1 MTMSQTTLTVYNTRT
16 GVANDFWHGRK
27 RGIHLQRKHWI
38 LYRLIKYKQKPKR
51 KSKNMDTQNDELLK
65 IAWYI
70 MNIPYVVNWTDR
82 WVLCIEP
89 IQGPGTFFDLF

>member
-51 KSKNMDTQNDELLK
+51 KS
-65 IAWYI
+65 
-70 MNIPYVVNWTDR
+70 
-82 WVLCIEP
+82 
-89 IQGPGTFFDLF
+89 